1 MLDVADGPFDVVAVT
16 AVVPGAT
23 PVIWHPP
30 SRTAV
35 TTKALFPLVHDD
47 KVGVG
52 FPPAME
58 TVSVAVAPTFR
69 ETDMGLRLTFT
80 GEYSAQPLVAG
91 HVISVGCPQAV
102 SVTIAPPKRHHARPL
117 LVMGRRSKRDVTRTK
132 SSSTILLPNSWIT
145 G

>member
-1 MLDVADGPFDVVAVT
+1 MYSPVVASSSNCSGLLRLRNGFREAYGTTTMLDVADGPFDVVAVT

-69 ETDMGLRLTFT
+69 YQAT
-80 GEYSAQPLVAG
+80 GS
-91 HVISVGCPQAV
+91 
-102 SVTIAPPKRHHARPL
+102 
-117 LVMGRRSKRDVTRTK
+117 
-132 SSSTILLPNSWIT
+132 
-145 G
+145 